1 MNCLICDLGDS
12 LDLIKEILKR
22 MTHLTEKADDK
33 GYVPLHHAV
42 ELEHTD
48 NLAVAKLLLQF
59 NRSAAYRKDN
69 EGRTPLHIA
78 ASLGRRKIMMEIIQV
93 CPDCCELVDNRGWN
107 VLHFVAKSPSGVE
120 EIIKAI
126 LQDSSFSNLINRK
139 DKEGNAPLHLLAASN
154 DIPRLFLSHL
164 RLDKMAFNNQNH
176 NALDT
181 ATNREDKSRGW
192 VN

>member
-1 MNCLICDLGDS
+1 MIEEIVEKMEDLTK
-12 LDLIKEILKR
+12 IV
-22 MTHLTEKADDK
+22 DDR

-48 NLAVAKLLLQF
+48 NLAVVKLLLQY
-59 NRSAAYRKDN
+59 NRSAACRKDN
-69 EGRTPLHIA
+69 KGRTPLHIA
-78 ASLGRRKIMMEIIQV
+78 ASLGRYTIVMEIIGA
-93 CPDCCELVDNRGWN
+93 CPDCCELVDDRGWN

-120 EIIKAI
+120 EMTKAI

-181 ATNREDKSRGW
+181 ATNIEDKLLER

>member
-1 MNCLICDLGDS
+1 
-12 LDLIKEILKR
+12 

-48 NLAVAKLLLQF
+48 NLAVVKLLLQF

-78 ASLGRRKIMMEIIQV
+78 ASLGRRKIMMEIIRV

-107 VLHFVAKSPSGVE
+107 VLHFVAKSPRGVVGMTE
-120 EIIKAI
+120 AI
-126 LQDSSFSNLINRK
+126 LKESSFSNLINRK
-139 DKEGNAPLHLLAASN
+139 DNEGNAPLHLLAASSL
-154 DIPRLFLSHL
+154 IAPRLLSHL
-164 RLDKMAFNNQNH
+164 RLDKMAFNNQNR

-181 ATNREDKSRGW
+181 AANVDKSFWEW
-192 VN
+192 VNEFEL

>member
-1 MNCLICDLGDS
+1 
-12 LDLIKEILKR
+12 
-22 MTHLTEKADDK
+22 MTHLTEKADDR

-48 NLAVAKLLLQF
+48 NLAVVKLLLQF

-78 ASLGRRKIMMEIIQV
+78 ASLGRRKIMMEIIRV

-107 VLHFVAKSPSGVE
+107 VLHFIAKSPRGVVGMTNG
-120 EIIKAI
+120 I
-126 LQDSSFSNLINRK
+126 LQESSFSNLINRK
-139 DKEGNAPLHLLAASN
+139 DNEGNAPLHLLAASN

-181 ATNREDKSRGW
+181 ATNIEDKLLER